1 MVLYRN
7 YIKDAEH
14 YAILLSRRDGFPLES
29 WRVPDERRMG
39 HARAHPRLH
48 LRIRQSHL
56 SYDRLEGINYIG
68 CTLFLILET
77 FLIFANRIKKYYA
90 Q

>member
-14 YAILLSRRDGFPLES
+14 YAILLPRRDGFSLES
-29 WRVPDERRMG
+29 WRVPHERRLEY
-39 HARAHPRLH
+39 ARAHPRLH

-56 SYDRLEGINYIG
+56 SYDRREEDYTRCRGG
-68 CTLFLILET
+68 CH
-77 FLIFANRIKKYYA
+77 
-90 Q
+90 